1 MHAHVRDI
9 GGAKGM
15 RSGERTAWAGT
26 CQSVSLP
33 AASSAVAV
41 KTVVT
46 GVPGRRSTGLL
57 ETATMTLSA
66 APPALTP
73 TPTPTPTRTPWSG
86 SPPVGVSWC
95 GTGEKNP
102 QTNGVQRQRLVSID
116 CMIMINGMINVM
128 RI

>member
-66 APPALTP
+66 APPRADTDADADADQDTLEWVTA
-73 TPTPTPTRTPWSG
+73 RG
-86 SPPVGVSWC
+86 RV
-95 GTGEKNP
+95 
-102 QTNGVQRQRLVSID
+102 LV
-116 CMIMINGMINVM
+116 
-128 RI
+128 RYR